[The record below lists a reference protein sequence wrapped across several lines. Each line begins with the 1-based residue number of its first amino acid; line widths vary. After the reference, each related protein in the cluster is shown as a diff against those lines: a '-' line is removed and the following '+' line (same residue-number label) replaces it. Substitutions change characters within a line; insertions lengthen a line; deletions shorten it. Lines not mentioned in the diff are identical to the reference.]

1 MLALRRSSRE
11 HCLRPVLRSSRK
23 RGWKAF
29 KGRFFAGIFGQSGGV
44 VNNRRTRGSTFRAFA
59 RASWQRHR
67 LGVRERFLTDVS
79 RRRAFGTQAGPGP
92 PPWRDRVF
100 SGPRRQPGRA
110 WHKESECKQSFE
122 IDLYHHQVVA
132 PAWHPWV
139 VQHPASSFL
148 FNISEV
154 IQLMKDAN
162 VHIVSLDKCG
172 FGAACRST
180 TYLVAVMWTL
190 LTCRLFV
197 AVGLDRCLPL
207 QWQET

>member
-23 RGWKAF
+23 RGWRAF

-44 VNNRRTRGSTFRAFA
+44 VNNRWTRGSTFRAFA

-67 LGVRERFLTDVS
+67 LGVRERFLTDVC
-79 RRRAFGTQAGPGP
+79 RWRAFGPKRDLDLRRGATGCSAVPSAAGASLAQ
-92 PPWRDRVF
+92 R
-100 SGPRRQPGRA
+100 
-110 WHKESECKQSFE
+110 ESECKQSFE

-139 VQHPASSFL
+139 MQHPASSFL
-148 FNISEV
+148 FNIAEV

-180 TYLVAVMWTL
+180 TNLVAVMWTL

-207 QWQET
+207 QWQEA